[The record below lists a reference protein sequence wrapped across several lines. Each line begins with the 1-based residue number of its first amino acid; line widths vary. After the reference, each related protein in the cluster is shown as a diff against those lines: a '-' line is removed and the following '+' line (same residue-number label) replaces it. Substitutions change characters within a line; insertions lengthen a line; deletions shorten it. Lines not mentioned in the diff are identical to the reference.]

1 MQPVQWFFKAIL
13 AGMMISIGGVVLLET
28 TAQCGQ
34 EFKWVGAILFSVGLY
49 AVVLYGLNLY
59 TGKVRLYKAGAA
71 PTILRRDGK
80 GILVESTSLPA
91 GILEGVEFEE
101 SSFTLEEGDLLLLL
115 SDGASAQGC
124 QWLLRELEAFR
135 QEDLD
140 SLCQRLARTARL
152 RRTDGREDDITILCC
167 RLTRQL

>member
-1 MQPVQWFFKAIL
+1 M
-13 AGMMISIGGVVLLET
+13 
-28 TAQCGQ
+28 
-34 EFKWVGAILFSVGLY
+34 
-49 AVVLYGLNLY
+49 
-59 TGKVRLYKAGAA
+59 
-71 PTILRRDGK
+71 
-80 GILVESTSLPA
+80 LVESTSLPA
-91 GILEGVEFEE
+91 GILERVEFEE
-101 SSFTLEEGDLLLLL
+101 SSFTLEEGDLLVLL

-124 QWLLRELEAFR
+124 QWILRELEAFR